1 MIRKYKWKKVHEPN
15 QLVEDDNVIRGEF
28 QTTTNQE
35 MEVIVWHDDKEINL
49 EALMILILFN
59 QEYLDRKMEILVRK
73 VIPLSYEK
81 MKEMQEVEEGSF
93 ELHQA

>member
-1 MIRKYKWKKVHEPN
+1 
-15 QLVEDDNVIRGEF
+15 
-28 QTTTNQE
+28 

-49 EALMILILFN
+49 EALMIIFLFT
-59 QEYLDRKMEILVRK
+59 QDYLDRNMTSLVRK

-81 MKEMQEVEEGSF
+81 MKEMQELEEESS